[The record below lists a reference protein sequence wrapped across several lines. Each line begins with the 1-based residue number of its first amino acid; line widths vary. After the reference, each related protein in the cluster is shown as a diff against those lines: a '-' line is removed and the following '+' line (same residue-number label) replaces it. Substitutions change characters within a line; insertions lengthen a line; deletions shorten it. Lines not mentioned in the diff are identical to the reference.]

1 MILILIYEQP
11 PTIVKVI
18 PCTDLTHKRYRL
30 LVEPEVTFLTLLQEG
45 HLVMATSGIRVL

>member
-11 PTIVKVI
+11 PIIVEVI
-18 PCTDLTHKRYRL
+18 PCT
-30 LVEPEVTFLTLLQEG
+30 EPEVTFLTLLQEG